1 MEQANKK
8 KYESPHLTVVEF
20 KTEMGFAA
28 SGGVTAASGSVT
40 ATRRGYDN
48 DGSSS
53 NNQSWF

>member
-1 MEQANKK
+1 MEQANKR

-28 SGGVTAASGSVT
+28 SGSVT
-40 ATRRGYDN
+40 ATRRSYDN

-53 NNQSWF
+53 DNQEWF

>member
-28 SGGVTAASGSVT
+28 SGGGGLT
-40 ATRRGYDN
+40 ATRRSYGYN
-48 DGSSS
+48 DGQGDGGN
-53 NNQSWF
+53 NNQSWFD

>member
-28 SGGVTAASGSVT
+28 SGGVTA
-40 ATRRGYDN
+40 TRRSYGDN
-48 DGSSS
+48 DGQGED
-53 NNQSWF
+53 NNQKWF